1 MYCSKLFFIVLIHI
15 MLSFSP
21 LPLKRVVHSVPAIT
35 DNFWEVVAEKLATGH
50 TAEECGSE
58 YFRMKGGRR
67 GRRTGRATATGK
79 NLKQQ
84 QQPTE
89 KEGTLK
95 NVLGC
100 I

>member
-1 MYCSKLFFIVLIHI
+1 

-50 TAEECGSE
+50 TAKECGSE

-67 GRRTGRATATGK
+67 GRKIGRATSTGK
-79 NLKQQ
+79 NLKQQQQ

-95 NVLGC
+95 KCLGLNLGSTAC
-100 I
+100 